1 MDALQVKP
9 SNPPLPQRAF
19 VETWSVEDG
28 AGTDEERVEVD
39 ETRVEVVG
47 TRVEVDEVR
56 MDVDEARVKVELDRV
71 LDRTLDDT
79 RTDDEAGEPVHVP
92 NLELHPVPQYALVF
106 PQYPNLL
113 QQSPNEDFRHVN
125 PLVPPHVPSV
135 DTLAGITGGVIVPQV
150 PYPD

>member
-1 MDALQVKP
+1 
-9 SNPPLPQRAF
+9 

-56 MDVDEARVKVELDRV
+56 MDIDEVRMDVDEARVKVELDCV

-79 RTDDEAGEPVHVP
+79 RTDDEAGELVHVP
-92 NLELHPVPQYALVF
+92 NFELHPLPQYALVF